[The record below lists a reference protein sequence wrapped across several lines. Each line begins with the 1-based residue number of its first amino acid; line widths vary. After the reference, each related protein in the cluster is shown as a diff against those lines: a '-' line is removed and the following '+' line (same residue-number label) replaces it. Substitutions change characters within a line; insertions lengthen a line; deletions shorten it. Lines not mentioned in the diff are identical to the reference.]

1 MQLIPAIDLLH
12 GNVVRLLHGDF
23 DDCKPYEVPALELAR
38 EYAAAGATWLHVVDL
53 AASRDGASART
64 EALMQLLGSAPQ
76 SVQTGGGVR
85 GEEDIRV
92 RLDHGADRV
101 VVGTLC
107 VTETERFAGWLS
119 EFGPDQLVS
128 ALDVRF
134 DADGTP
140 RPRTHGWTES
150 GVHSL
155 WDLLDELSAAG
166 LKHLLCTDIGKDGAL
181 NGPNVGL
188 YRELVARY
196 PHLEIQASGGVSNLR
211 DLEELR
217 TSGVAA
223 AITGKAL
230 LEGRFTV
237 NEALKVLA

>member
-12 GNVVRLLHGDF
+12 GEVVRLRHGDF
-23 DDCKPYEVPALELAR
+23 DDCKPYEVPAVALAR
-38 EYAAAGATWLHVVDL
+38 DYAAAGAAWLHVVDL

-64 EALMQLLGSAPQ
+64 EPLLHLLSEAPQ

-85 GEEDIRV
+85 SADDIRK
-92 RLDHGADRV
+92 RFDHGADRV

-107 VTETERFAGWLS
+107 VTETERFVQWLD
-119 EFGPDQLVS
+119 EFGVDRIVS

-140 RPRTHGWTES
+140 WPRTHGWTE
-150 GVHSL
+150 GGQRSL
-155 WDLLDELSAAG
+155 WELLDELSAAG

-181 NGPNVGL
+181 GGPNFGL
-188 YRELVARY
+188 YRELVERY
-196 PHLEIQASGGVSNLR
+196 PGLQIQASGGVAGLR
-211 DLEELR
+211 DLEQLKAC
-217 TSGVAA
+217 GVAA

-230 LEGRFTV
+230 LEGCFTV
-237 NEALKVLA
+237 EEALDVLK